1 MSDDSIEY
9 FVYCDDEIQG
19 PLTRSQIKRLLRK
32 GGINGETLC
41 AIDGGSQWAPVSKL
55 FSSQKSTKSP
65 SSTIEKPGEGRV
77 AYGAAIS
84 MFCGFLGVLCL
95 VGVVLKQS
103 WGFWFVAAAALLALA
118 SGVFTIMQG
127 RNREPGPHD
136 SPLALGGIAAG
147 CIALMAGTWL
157 PSTLHASAPKA
168 EDAESEKTPAAVQD
182 TTDPQVPATLLPPG
196 DPPGGGII
204 DVNQP
209 GGPLPPGGIID
220 TGGPTPP
227 PTGSPATPA
236 TPEPPTPAPA
246 QPGVITPPAPIAPP
260 SRPLPGPGGV
270 QPFPAPP
277 VPKG

>member
-41 AIDGGSQWAPVSKL
+41 AIDGGSQWAPVSTL

-95 VGVVLKQS
+95 GGVVLKQS

-147 CIALMAGTWL
+147 CMPAHQRLRMRNRKKPQRPCRTPQTLKCPQPCCRPETRPAVVL
-157 PSTLHASAPKA
+157 ST
-168 EDAESEKTPAAVQD
+168 
-182 TTDPQVPATLLPPG
+182 
-196 DPPGGGII
+196 
-204 DVNQP
+204 
-209 GGPLPPGGIID
+209 
-220 TGGPTPP
+220 
-227 PTGSPATPA
+227 
-236 TPEPPTPAPA
+236 
-246 QPGVITPPAPIAPP
+246 
-260 SRPLPGPGGV
+260 
-270 QPFPAPP
+270 
-277 VPKG
+277 

>member
-41 AIDGGSQWAPVSKL
+41 AIDGGSQWAPVSTL

-95 VGVVLKQS
+95 GGVVLKQS

-127 RNREPGPHD
+127 RNREPGPHILLW
-136 SPLALGGIAAG
+136 PLAVAPPAVLPLWRGRG
-147 CIALMAGTWL
+147 C
-157 PSTLHASAPKA
+157 
-168 EDAESEKTPAAVQD
+168 
-182 TTDPQVPATLLPPG
+182 LPPCM
-196 DPPGGGII
+196 PAHQRLRMRKRKKPQRPCRTPLTLKCP
-204 DVNQP
+204 QP
-209 GGPLPPGGIID
+209 CCRAE
-220 TGGPTPP
+220 TR
-227 PTGSPATPA
+227 PAVVLST
-236 TPEPPTPAPA
+236 
-246 QPGVITPPAPIAPP
+246 
-260 SRPLPGPGGV
+260 
-270 QPFPAPP
+270 
-277 VPKG
+277 